1 MQTVNKGGD
10 VLASGGVRNTF
21 PPAGGSI
28 SQEKWDGMWEGF
40 DAEAYKNAPNPAQVK
55 TESTPD
61 EGSPVEESQGDQTE
75 PAKLESTP
83 ATGS

>member
-55 TESTPD
+55 TEEPTV
-61 EGSPVEESQGDQTE
+61 EAVEASPVEESQEDR
-75 PAKLESTP
+75 K
-83 ATGS
+83 